1 MADIT
6 VDPAQGRPLP
16 AGLSSNSM
24 ALQRTRMAH
33 ERTVMAW
40 TRTAV
45 SLISFGFSIYKFAD
59 ILESQAGRRS
69 ILGPQAYGSAMIL
82 TGLAALTAA
91 LIQHRAVFRRVRAE
105 GVALPVSLAA
115 IVALAVT
122 VLGIFGLGLVVFH
135 L

>member
-1 MADIT
+1 MDDA
-6 VDPAQGRPLP
+6 VGPAQEPPLP
-16 AGLSSNSM
+16 AGLSSNAM
-24 ALQRTRMAH
+24 ALQRTRMAD

-82 TGLAALTAA
+82 TGLAALGAA
-91 LIQHRAVFRRVRAE
+91 LLQHRAIFRRARAK
-105 GVALPVSLAA
+105 GITLPVSLAA

-122 VLGIFGLGLVVFH
+122 LLGIFGLGLVVFH